1 MEKNA
6 QSSGEPAPIFDN
18 FDIDLVV
25 KVLSHTAFSPFFLFF
40 LPIFFYSQGE
50 KLDDTPVLITSV
62 YLVFV
67 SLFWLL
73 KWYSRLYRNQGIY
86 FSDQGYLTGV
96 NKLSSS
102 QEVRLSHRPRCVLRT
117 IYTGASGVGEL
128 LANTLAVRNVT
139 VVVLDVKPIV
149 TENYNITYY
158 KCDVTKLEEVEAV
171 AKKVIEELG
180 HPTILVNN
188 AGVAQ
193 GKLILDLSPED
204 IRQTFDVNALAH
216 FWTLKT
222 FLPEMIRNKSGH
234 IVTVASIAGLY
245 GMAQLTDYNASKAAT
260 ISLHES
266 LRYELDKRYH
276 APQIRTTLVV
286 PSHIQTPLFSTIR
299 LPSNWL
305 FRFCFPSLEP
315 ISVVK
320 AIIRALDEQH
330 SQTIYLP
337 FFANFTPLLR
347 LFPSFL
353 RDFAQWFTN
362 ADYAMESFV
371 KITGRRED
379 EGAVPDLTTRSKS
392 D

>member
-1 MEKNA
+1 MA
-6 QSSGEPAPIFDN
+6 QSPNEPAPIFDN

-40 LPIFFYSQGE
+40 LPIFFYSQAQ
-50 KLDDTPVLITSV
+50 KLNDTPVLVTSV
-62 YLVFV
+62 YWVFV
-67 SLFWLL
+67 SSFWLL
-73 KWYSRLYRNQGIY
+73 RWYSRLYRNQGNLLFGPGSVDWGEQIV
-86 FSDQGYLTGV
+86 LITG
-96 NKLSSS
+96 
-102 QEVRLSHRPRCVLRT
+102 
-117 IYTGASGVGEL
+117 GASGVGEL

-158 KCDVTKLEEVEAV
+158 KCDVSKLEEVEAV
-171 AKKVIEELG
+171 AKKVIEEIG
-180 HPTILVNN
+180 HPTVLVNN
-188 AGVAQ
+188 AGVVQ

-222 FLPEMIRNKSGH
+222 FLPEMIRNKAGH

-276 APQIRTTLVV
+276 TPQIRTSLVV
-286 PSHIQTPLFSTIR
+286 PGHIQTPLFSTIR

-337 FFANFTPLLR
+337 FFGNFTPLLR

-371 KITGRRED
+371 KITGRREG
-379 EGAVPDLTTRSKS
+379 EGPVPNLSTRSKS

>member
-1 MEKNA
+1 MEKPA
-6 QSSGEPAPIFDN
+6 QYSGEPVPIFDN
-18 FDIDLVV
+18 FDVDLVV

-40 LPIFFYSQGE
+40 PPIFFYSLGQ
-50 KLDDTPVLITSV
+50 KLNDTPVLVTSV
-62 YLVFV
+62 YWVLV
-67 SLFWLL
+67 SSFWLL
-73 KWYSRLYRNQGIY
+73 KWYSRLYRNQGNLLFGPGSVDWGEQIV
-86 FSDQGYLTGV
+86 LITG
-96 NKLSSS
+96 
-102 QEVRLSHRPRCVLRT
+102 
-117 IYTGASGVGEL
+117 GASGVGEL
-128 LANTLAVRNVT
+128 LANTLAVRNVA

-171 AKKVIEELG
+171 AKKVIEEIG
-180 HPTILVNN
+180 HPTVLVNN
-188 AGVAQ
+188 AGVVQ

-276 APQIRTTLVV
+276 APQIRTSLVV
-286 PSHIQTPLFSTIR
+286 PGHIQTPLFSTIR

-320 AIIRALDEQH
+320 SVIRALDEQH

-371 KITGRRED
+371 KITGRREGED
-379 EGAVPDLTTRSKS
+379 AVPDLSTRSKS

>member
-1 MEKNA
+1 
-6 QSSGEPAPIFDN
+6 
-18 FDIDLVV
+18 
-25 KVLSHTAFSPFFLFF
+25 VLSHTAFSPFFLFF
-40 LPIFFYSQGE
+40 LPIFFYSQAQR
-50 KLDDTPVLITSV
+50 LNDTPVLVTSV
-62 YLVFV
+62 YWVLV
-67 SLFWLL
+67 SSFWLL
-73 KWYSRLYRNQGIY
+73 KWYSRLYRNQGNLLFGPGSVDWGEQIV
-86 FSDQGYLTGV
+86 LITG
-96 NKLSSS
+96 
-102 QEVRLSHRPRCVLRT
+102 
-117 IYTGASGVGEL
+117 GASGVGEL

-171 AKKVIEELG
+171 AKKVIEEIG
-180 HPTILVNN
+180 HPTVLVNN
-188 AGVAQ
+188 AGVVQA
-193 GKLILDLSPED
+193 KLILDLSPED

-216 FWTLKT
+216 YWTLKT

-276 APQIRTTLVV
+276 TPQIRTSLVV
-286 PSHIQTPLFSTIR
+286 PGHIQTPLFSTIR
-299 LPSNWL
+299 LPRNRL

-320 AIIRALDEQH
+320 AVIRALDEQH

-337 FFANFTPLLR
+337 FFANFTPLLC

-371 KITGRRED
+371 KKTGRREG
-379 EGAVPDLTTRSKS
+379 EGAVPDLSTCSKS